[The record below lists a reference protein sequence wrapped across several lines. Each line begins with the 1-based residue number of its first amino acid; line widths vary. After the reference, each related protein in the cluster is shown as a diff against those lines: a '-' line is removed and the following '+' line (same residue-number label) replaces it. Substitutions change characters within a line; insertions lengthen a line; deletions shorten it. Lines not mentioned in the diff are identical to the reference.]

1 MIASISAK
9 QMYFSVFLTFFLN
22 TEPGMEGVLQ
32 SCCCFVLKEDDLY
45 DSCNNKTQVRSQR
58 VPDKKSHQEKKEV
71 SVKKRCKN
79 AEPRCNIK
87 ETLAL
92 FYTIIDMQE

>member
-1 MIASISAK
+1 MIASTSAK
-9 QMYFSVFLTFFLN
+9 QMYFFVFLTFFLN

-45 DSCNNKTQVRSQR
+45 DSCKNKTQVRSLSESLILDHIKR
-58 VPDKKSHQEKKEV
+58 KRRYLLKKGAAMLNQG
-71 SVKKRCKN
+71 
-79 AEPRCNIK
+79 

-92 FYTIIDMQE
+92 FYIIIDMQE